1 MVNPRPPLG
10 HQYETSFEIIT
21 EIFVLENYT
30 AVLNFRKEKIG
41 ISRMLNLSS
50 PLVIAQKRYLKIRFR
65 PHVLLHII
73 RNEISDYETK
83 IQILRQKSRF

>member
-30 AVLNFRKEKIG
+30 AVLNFRKEKIE

-50 PLVIAQKRYLKIRFR
+50 SLVKPEKRNLKIKF
-65 PHVLLHII
+65 
-73 RNEISDYETK
+73 K
-83 IQILRQKSRF
+83 ILVFLNMI